1 MQTTTLLNHYS
12 HSTAYIMKL
21 YFSVL
26 PAATVAFTAFVPSN
40 NVRNMCGSTKQHTSS
55 TKLFGIMDEVRSD
68 NFILGESSDDDF
80 GGVSSAMNSAY
91 EQFLAELVFSPNDPR
106 LDIIEN
112 YDRVA
117 DEQFLAWLDQK
128 VNGST
133 DPEEKL
139 ALKDLRGMV
148 DEVTRSMEVSRLA
161 KERQEKE
168 KQEAEAARL
177 AAAEASAED
186 GKALSDT
193 DLLKRANKVNTA
205 GVDMVMEEVRAE
217 EGPKKNFLNSELTP
231 EIRMS
236 YEALVKDLLPP
247 YKGGE
252 SADSAIFVNYDRCDA
267 QLVKVLAER
276 VQSGDEDSKEVLQ
289 ALAREQ
295 QKRLAAA
302 TEKLKGVLSAGDPL
316 RMEGVIVKLGKEG
329 QIDEPFLLLLEA
341 NANQAKAAGALGPA
355 QLMMK
360 LKQRA
365 AEEKD
370 KNSGSKEIKLL
381 RKLLREESSEERE
394 KILEDAFTPRERIL
408 VEGTMENAQ
417 RAADGEAPEEEKP
430 VPDVPP
436 PDFINCCKAVMLNFG
451 NLNLENAEGESDLSE
466 LIKDIANEAEI
477 VATKIYGKGMTVKE
491 QQDRAWSESST
502 SIFDLER
509 LELEAASRGETAPWA
524 NDDDDED
531 LIPGFDASGKMQ
543 IGGN

>member
-1 MQTTTLLNHYS
+1 LSSSCM
-12 HSTAYIMKL
+12 
-21 YFSVL
+21 
-26 PAATVAFTAFVPSN
+26 N
-40 NVRNMCGSTKQHTSS
+40 NVRSAIDRN
-55 TKLFGIMDEVRSD
+55 TKLFGIMDEVRND
-68 NFILGESSDDDF
+68 NFILGQSEDDDF
-80 GGVSSAMNSAY
+80 GGVSKAMDGAF

-117 DEQFLAWLDQK
+117 DEQFLGWLDNK
-128 VNGST
+128 VSSST

-139 ALKDLRGMV
+139 ALKDLRSMI
-148 DEVTRSMEVSRLA
+148 DDVTKSMEVSRLA
-161 KERQEKE
+161 KEREEKE
-168 KQEAEAARL
+168 KEEAEAARL
-177 AAAEASAED
+177 AAAQAAAED
-186 GKALSDT
+186 GRALSDA

-205 GVDMVMEEVRAE
+205 GVDQVMEEERAQ
-217 EGPKKNFLNSELTP
+217 GGGKSKKSFLTSQLTP

-247 YKGGE
+247 YKSGE
-252 SADSAIFVNYDRCDA
+252 TTDSVVYVNYDRCDA
-267 QLVKVLAER
+267 QLVKVLDER
-276 VQSGDEDSKEVLQ
+276 AQNGDDDSKAVLE
-289 ALAREQ
+289 ALGREQ

-302 TEKLKGVLSAGDPL
+302 TEKLKSVLAVGDPM
-316 RMEGVIVKLGKEG
+316 RMEGAIVKLGKEG

-341 NANQAKAAGALGPA
+341 NANQAKAAGAAGPA

-360 LKQRA
+360 LKKKA

-370 KNSGSKEIKLL
+370 RNSGSKEIRLL

-408 VEGTMENAQ
+408 VEGTMANAQ
-417 RAADGEAPEEEKP
+417 KAADGEAPEEEKP

-436 PDFINCCKAVMLNFG
+436 PDFINACKAVMLNFG
-451 NLNLENAEGESDLSE
+451 NLNLEKADGETDLSE
-466 LIKDIANEAEI
+466 LIKEIANEAEI

-491 QQDRAWSESST
+491 QQDRAWSESTT

-524 NDDDDED
+524 NDNDDED
-531 LIPGFDASGKMQ
+531 LIPGFDASGRMQ